1 MGQRTEVPFVADFD
15 APVFSSEVSFPQ
27 AFSVVV
33 KLNCLVTTSLSDFPI
48 CQVISGS
55 LNRPLAASFIAVK
68 HIFYLI
74 SYLPLYH
81 FSDASSPSPL
91 QACSFKLPSPLR
103 RSAQP
108 STRCPASEK
117 RVLLGSDY
125 ASPIQEKLV
134 RRSVGKNTVS
144 ESKEN
149 LEVVPSRLPIHP
161 IQVQKNTGVKT
172 ESGFLLQLS

>member
-1 MGQRTEVPFVADFD
+1 MR
-15 APVFSSEVSFPQ
+15 
-27 AFSVVV
+27 
-33 KLNCLVTTSLSDFPI
+33 LNCLVTTSLSAFPI

-68 HIFYLI
+68 HIFYLV

-81 FSDASSPSPL
+81 LSDASSPSPL
-91 QACSFKLPSPLR
+91 RACSFKLPSPLR
-103 RSAQP
+103 RSDQP

-117 RVLLGSDY
+117 GVLLGSDY

-134 RRSVGKNTVS
+134 RRFVGKKNTVS

-149 LEVVPSRLPIHP
+149 LEVVLSRLPIHP